1 MTSFLFFVA
10 RMSTEEEELV
20 IEEEVDDVDVDDD
33 DVEINDDDDWC
44 LDSLV
49 QVKRSASFHYQLVL
63 TRSRCHKRH
72 AEIKRSDWM
81 VQVT

>member
-1 MTSFLFFVA
+1 
-10 RMSTEEEELV
+10 MSTEEEELV
-20 IEEEVDDVDVDDD
+20 IEEEVDDD

-49 QVKRSASFHYQLVL
+49 QVERLAAFHYQLVS